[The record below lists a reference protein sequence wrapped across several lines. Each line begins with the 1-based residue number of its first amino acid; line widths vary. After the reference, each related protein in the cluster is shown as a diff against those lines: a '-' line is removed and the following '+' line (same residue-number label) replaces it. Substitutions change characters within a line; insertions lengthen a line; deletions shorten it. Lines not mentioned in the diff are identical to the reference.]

1 MSELIKGD
9 TEVSNLLIVE
19 SENDQY
25 FIEALIEH
33 LNLDVEVGSPICT
46 IDEYECLGGIS
57 KLENK
62 LVALKSRVLKEG
74 IEKIGIIF
82 DADNLGVEQRNNEIQ
97 EKINLV
103 FGKDTDV
110 IFEIHI
116 MNVNGTGELETVL
129 KKIKSKDSSVAD
141 CLEEWQNCLPDEKK
155 LNQKEFDKF
164 WIQIYQRY
172 DTCSKNEKR
181 HAHKNCNNEVS
192 LKEKDIYDYNHDILN
207 DLKEFLQKLGEN

>member
-1 MSELIKGD
+1 
-9 TEVSNLLIVE
+9 VSNLLIVE
-19 SENDQY
+19 SENDKY

-82 DADNLGVEQRNNEIQ
+82 DADNVGVEQRTNDIQ

-103 FGKDTDV
+103 FEEDTDV
-110 IFEIHI
+110 IFEIYI

-129 KKIKSKDSSVAD
+129 KEIKSKDSTVAD
-141 CLEEWQNCLPDEKK
+141 CLESWQNCLPADKK
-155 LNQKEFDKF
+155 LNQKEFNKF
-164 WIQIYQRY
+164 WIQVYQRY
-172 DTCSKNEKR
+172 DCCTKKELKQAGR
-181 HAHKNCNNEVS
+181 KCNNEVS
-192 LKEKDIYDYNHDILN
+192 LKEKKIWNFEHKTLN
-207 DLKEFLQKLGEN
+207 ELKEFLKRLGEN